1 VKAAVQFSEHFRAM
15 GTDIDVII
23 EAEER
28 PLDGFIAVRLLF
40 EQQEERFSRFRAGS
54 LVSRLNAGE
63 TVADPWLTAVLEL
76 SLEAFGQT
84 GGLFNPMILPAL
96 TRAGYDRDFADVS
109 GGAAVR
115 EPAPDAS
122 ACIERAG
129 DGWRLTQGAI
139 DLGGIV
145 KGWTADL
152 AVEHLAGRYGG
163 VFVNAGG
170 DIRCAG
176 SEEGSSGWIVD
187 VDGPGGSAAWAGMI
201 PGAIATSSVLKRRWR
216 SASGGVAHHLIDP
229 RTGMP
234 AESPFVQV
242 SVRAGS
248 CTWAEVWAKAVL
260 IGGHAGL
267 DLARAYGLPVLALAA
282 DGSRTVSGEW

>member
-1 VKAAVQFSEHFRAM
+1 MQFSEHFRAM

-23 EAEER
+23 EADER

-54 LVSRLNAGE
+54 LVSRLNSGE

-76 SLEAFGQT
+76 SLEAVAQT
-84 GGLFNPMILPAL
+84 EGLFNPMILPAL
-96 TRAGYDRDFADVS
+96 ARAGYDRDFAEVT
-109 GGAAVR
+109 GGAAVW
-115 EPAPDAS
+115 EPAPAAS
-122 ACIERAG
+122 ACIGRAG
-129 DGWRLTQGAI
+129 DGWQLTQGAI

-163 VFVNAGG
+163 TFVNAGG

-176 SEEGSSGWIVD
+176 SEEGAAGWVVD
-187 VDGPGGSAAWAGMI
+187 VDGPGGRVAWAGMI
-201 PGAIATSSVLKRRWR
+201 RGAIATSSVLKRRWR

-234 AESPFVQV
+234 ADSPFVQV
-242 SVRAGS
+242 TVRAEN

-260 IGGHAGL
+260 VGGEEGL
-267 DLARAYGLPVLALAA
+267 ALAKAYGLDVLAFSGEGA
-282 DGSRTVSGEW
+282 RVTSGEW